1 MMFYFCSNKLISG
14 KQTIFDCYLYLYNYK
29 SIQNKYMISK
39 KESIIFS
46 KVSAREPLYTGRG
59 SMVAKNIWVRNTSTI
74 WKWSSRWGLEFT
86 LIREAANYL
95 PDLLP
100 NGQWNPWW
108 PNTLVQS
115 KSQSPFDLLMHCL
128 HDGWSAGSISEL
140 GQQLHCQLAV
150 THTRSAHVEGPHGL
164 TRCVIAGSSWC
175 HMQCTTN
182 LTLQIKFLGLDVI
195 NITFNSAEPASHAY
209 NLVSQMHELWSDL

>member
-1 MMFYFCSNKLISG
+1 M
-14 KQTIFDCYLYLYNYK
+14 FDCYLYLYNYK

-39 KESIIFS
+39 KESIILS

-59 SMVAKNIWVRNTSTI
+59 PMVAKNILVRNTSTI

-140 GQQLHCQLAV
+140 GQQLHCQLAI
-150 THTRSAHVEGPHGL
+150 THTQRTRGGASWPHQMPYSRVQL
-164 TRCVIAGSSWC
+164 MPHAVHHQFNVTNKISWFRCHRHYFQFSRTSISC
-175 HMQCTTN
+175 
-182 LTLQIKFLGLDVI
+182 L
-195 NITFNSAEPASHAY
+195 
-209 NLVSQMHELWSDL
+209 